1 MMKKSK
7 KFLCLYLQQIIKTY
21 LDSLIIKGGEK
32 EDILPFVY

>member
-1 MMKKSK
+1 MKKIK
-7 KFLCLYLQQIIKTY
+7 NFYFLYLLQIIKTY